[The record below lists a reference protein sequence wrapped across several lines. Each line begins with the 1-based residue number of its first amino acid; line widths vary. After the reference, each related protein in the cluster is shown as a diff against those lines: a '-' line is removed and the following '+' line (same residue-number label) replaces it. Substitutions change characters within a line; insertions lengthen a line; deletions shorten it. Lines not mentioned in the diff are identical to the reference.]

1 VHENRYRLLLVT
13 VTAGMY
19 ASFFVKSE
27 TKIFETLNV
36 EEHDH
41 VYFYVQALRVVT
53 FVDREKPSSSHRR
66 WLHLSVCGIDWKS
79 DERMSFEVVSA
90 M

>member
-41 VYFYVQALRVVT
+41 VYFYVQALRVVM
-53 FVDREKPSSSHRR
+53 FVDREEIELIPSTMAPPIGVWYR
-66 WLHLSVCGIDWKS
+66 LEI
-79 DERMSFEVVSA
+79 
-90 M
+90 